1 MINSRDKGA
10 RGEREWAAYLQ
21 ELTGKPT
28 RRGCQFAGGQD
39 SPDVVGGIE
48 GTHCEVKRVERL
60 NIYDA
65 MAQALRDA
73 GVNTPYVAHRR
84 DKRGWL
90 ITIRADDLIIF
101 SCLVLASTGG
111 NNESDKVPS
120 V

>member
-10 RGEREWAAYLQ
+10 RGEREWAARLQ

-48 GTHCEVKRVERL
+48 GLHCEVKRVERL

-65 MAQALRDA
+65 MEQAIHDA
-73 GVNTPYVAHRR
+73 GTNTPYVAHRR
-84 DKRGWL
+84 DKKEWL
-90 ITIRADDLIIF
+90 ITIRAADMLIF
-101 SCLVLASTGG
+101 ACLVLNDTTRYEA
-111 NNESDKVPS
+111 NR
-120 V
+120 

>member
-10 RGEREWAAYLQ
+10 RGEREWAATLQ
-21 ELTGKPT
+21 QLTGKPT

-65 MAQALRDA
+65 MEQAIHDA
-73 GVNTPYVAHRR
+73 GTNTPYVAHRR
-84 DKRGWL
+84 DGKEWL
-90 ITIRADDLIIF
+90 ITIRAADLVIF
-101 SCLVLASTGG
+101 ACLVNGG
-111 NNESDKVPS
+111 NNESYKIS
-120 V
+120 SL